1 MKTAVVVKATQACL
15 FAGMFGLMNL
25 SANAASDGAGGGGGG
40 GGGGPADPCTGNAY
54 REICDTFETSLHK
67 TRFGKPRH
75 YNAEYGGFEL
85 LTGVPYDELV
95 CKGCH
100 NPANQ
105 TTPVPYEPSCYDCHI
120 DTDEDNDSNP
130 FNDPVTGATCRGCH
144 SRQNAESAFSD
155 VHRAAGM
162 DCMDCHHKEE
172 MHGDGTFY
180 ESMQEPGALKV
191 SCTQAG
197 CHKTDDLL
205 PVVRPRKG
213 KKSTPAD
220 VNERALSF
228 HQRHLDTLDCSA
240 CHAQTVVSCDSCHFD
255 SEVVEKKRFYRQ
267 IPQSGFKFLM
277 NKDGKVKTAT
287 YQALTW
293 GSSDLYGETQ
303 DVSFYVLEPF
313 SGHTISDGTNVEC
326 LDCHVQIVRVKGKG
340 GGKVIEGNT
349 ALASYL
355 TNGTI
360 TVNKWVPEAVDD
372 GNPLTYGTLAA
383 PKGVIPVVPDWEQAL
398 QFDFV
403 YWTGLPTDP
412 VVRDPTGAKWNY
424 LKSGADLTHMP
435 YGEPLTEGQI
445 NRLVNTKLKQ

>member
-1 MKTAVVVKATQACL
+1 MAVVAKAMLACTL
-15 FAGMFGLMNL
+15 AGMLALINAQAG
-25 SANAASDGAGGGGGG
+25 AASQGSGPGGGGGAG
-40 GGGGPADPCTGNAY
+40 QVDPCDGQGGAY
-54 REICDTFETSLHK
+54 REICDTYETSLHK
-67 TRFGKPRH
+67 TRLGKPRH

-85 LTGVPYDELV
+85 LTGVPYDDLV

-130 FNDPVTGATCRGCH
+130 FNDPVTEATCRGCH
-144 SRQNAESAFSD
+144 SRQNAENAFSD
-155 VHRAAGM
+155 VHRAALM

-172 MHGDGTFY
+172 MHGDGTAY

-197 CHKTDDLL
+197 CHKTEDLL
-205 PVVRPRKG
+205 PVVRPGKG
-213 KKSTPAD
+213 KKSTPVE

-228 HQRHLDTLDCSA
+228 HQPHLATLDCSA
-240 CHAQTVVSCDSCHFD
+240 CHVQTVVACDSCHFD
-255 SEVVEKKRFYRQ
+255 SEVVGKKRFYRQ

-293 GSSDLYGETQ
+293 GSSDPNID

-326 LDCHVQIVRVKGKG
+326 VDCHVQIVPVKGKR
-340 GGKVIEGNT
+340 GGKVIEGNA

-360 TVNKWVPEAVDD
+360 TANKWVPEEVDD
-372 GNPLTYGTLAA
+372 GNPLTYGKLLA
-383 PKGVIPVVPDWEQAL
+383 PQGTIPVVPDWQDAL

-403 YWTGLPTDP
+403 YWTGLPSDP
-412 VVRDPTGAKWNY
+412 VVRDDNAEKWNY

-435 YGEPLTEGQI
+435 YGEPLTEDQI
-445 NRLVNTKLKQ
+445 DRLVNTKLKQ

>member
-1 MKTAVVVKATQACL
+1 MKTSVVLRATQACV
-15 FAGMFGLMNL
+15 FAGMLGLMNL
-25 SANAASDGAGGGGGG
+25 SVNAAS
-40 GGGGPADPCTGNAY
+40 GGGGPGGGGPGGPSDPCTGNAY

-67 TRFGKPRH
+67 TRMGKPRH

-85 LTGVPYDELV
+85 LTGVPYDDLV
-95 CKGCH
+95 CKDCH

-120 DTDEDNDSNP
+120 DTDEDNDANP

-144 SRQNAESAFSD
+144 SRRNAENAFSD
-155 VHRAAGM
+155 VHRAVGM

-172 MHGDGTFY
+172 MHGDGNAY

-197 CHKTDDLL
+197 CHKTEDLL
-205 PVVRPRKG
+205 PVVRPGKG
-213 KKSTPAD
+213 KKSNPEE
-220 VNERALSF
+220 VNERALGF
-228 HQRHLDTLDCSA
+228 HQQHFETLDCSA
-240 CHAQTVVSCDSCHFD
+240 CHVQSVVACDSCHFD
-255 SEVVEKKRFYRQ
+255 SEVVERKRYYRQ

-277 NKDGKVKTAT
+277 NKDDKVKTAT

-293 GSSDLYGETQ
+293 GNN
-303 DVSFYVLEPF
+303 VSFYVLAPF
-313 SGHTISDGTNVEC
+313 SAHTISKGTEVEC
-326 LDCHVQIVRVKGKG
+326 LHCHVQLVPAKAKG
-340 GGKVIEGNT
+340 GGRVIEGNA

-360 TVNKWVPEAVDD
+360 TVNKWVPEEVDD
-372 GNPLTYGTLAA
+372 GNPLTYGKLLA
-383 PKGVIPVVPDWEQAL
+383 PQGIIPVVPDWKDAL

-412 VVRDPTGAKWNY
+412 VVRDETAEKWNF
-424 LKSGADLTHMP
+424 LKSGADLVHMP
-435 YGEPLTEGQI
+435 YGSALTEEQLD
-445 NRLVNTKLKQ
+445 RLVNTRLKKRGGAAGGD